1 MYLDHHSL
9 ARIERIL
16 GQLKTQVML
25 LDANGQVILPKD
37 NRRDLQ
43 LPEML
48 TRDPTRPLVYGGFTL
63 IGTSDKQP
71 LYLCMAGDSQDVQNC
86 IVVCAELIL
95 SLIHIPSPRD

>member
-1 MYLDHHSL
+1 MRNAVKIIHEGGNPHVSGSPISL

-48 TRDPTRPLVYGGFTL
+48 TRDPPARVRRLHPHWH
-63 IGTSDKQP
+63 Q
-71 LYLCMAGDSQDVQNC
+71 
-86 IVVCAELIL
+86 
-95 SLIHIPSPRD
+95 R

>member
-16 GQLKTQVML
+16 GQLKTQARCCWMP
-25 LDANGQVILPKD
+25 NGQVILPKD

-48 TRDPTRPLVYGGFTL
+48 TRDPTRPLVYG
-63 IGTSDKQP
+63 
-71 LYLCMAGDSQDVQNC
+71 
-86 IVVCAELIL
+86 EL
-95 SLIHIPSPRD
+95 HPHWHQR

>member
-71 LYLCMAGDSQDVQNC
+71 C
-86 IVVCAELIL
+86 IFAWLAIRRMCKIALW
-95 SLIHIPSPRD
+95 SARN